1 EGELLTVNPL
11 NLTYYPKERGPY
23 NFNPQYLSGNELPN
37 PSQNWG
43 GIMRSISST
52 NFEQSN
58 VEYIEFWMMD
68 PYTGNACDVIDMS
81 NTGKLYFNLG
91 YISED
96 ILQDGMKQYEN
107 GLPTPGNNTPTIS
120 SVWGK

>member
-1 EGELLTVNPL
+1 
-11 NLTYYPKERGPY
+11 
-23 NFNPQYLSGNELPN
+23 
-37 PSQNWG
+37 
-43 GIMRSISST
+43 MRSIAST

-68 PYTGNACDVIDMS
+68 PYTGNPGDIAEV
-81 NTGKLYFNLG
+81 NNQGKVFFNLG

-120 SVWGK
+120 TIWGKVPASTALIYAFDSDGGSRAYQDVGLDGDRKSTRLNSSHVR